1 VDTRDQLTRSQL
13 YIPSV
18 FSGPILKEFV
28 RKSIHMM
35 IALVPTMA
43 QYNFSLTVLLLS
55 SGVVFYAYTEYLR
68 TKGVEVAFISG
79 ITVVASRDRD
89 NGTFV
94 LGPVTLGV
102 GALLAL
108 LLYPN
113 PAAQI
118 GIYALAFGDGLSS
131 LGGKLI
137 PSPKVPFLRGK
148 TMAGSS
154 VCFWAV
160 FISTFFLTR
169 DLRSSL
175 IIAVTATLL
184 EAIPV
189 RDFDNIIIPLGTGFV
204 ARLLI
209 L

>member
-1 VDTRDQLTRSQL
+1 M
-13 YIPSV
+13 
-18 FSGPILKEFV
+18 KEMV

-35 IALVPTMA
+35 IAVVPTMA
-43 QYNFSLTVLLLS
+43 QYNFSLTVLMLS
-55 SGVVFYAYTEYLR
+55 AGVVFYAYTEYLR
-68 TKGVEVAFISG
+68 SRGIQVAFISG
-79 ITVVASRDRD
+79 LTVIASRDRD

-94 LGPVTLGV
+94 LGPVTLGI

-160 FISTFFLTR
+160 FISSYLLTGEIR
-169 DLRSSL
+169 ASL
-175 IIAVTATLL
+175 ILACTATAL

-189 RDFDNIIIPLGTGFV
+189 KDFDNIIIPIGTGFV
-204 ARLLI
+204 ARLVL
-209 L
+209 

>member
-1 VDTRDQLTRSQL
+1 MDTREQLTRSQI
-13 YIPSV
+13 YVPGI
-18 FSGPILKEFV
+18 FTGTIFKEMV

-35 IALVPTMA
+35 IAIVPTLA

-55 SGVVFYAYTEYLR
+55 SGIVFYAYTEYLR
-68 TKGVEVAFISG
+68 TKGIRVAFISG
-79 ITVVASRDRD
+79 ITAVASRDRD

-160 FISTFFLTR
+160 FISTYLLTG
-169 DLRSSL
+169 DLRSSVV
-175 IIAVTATLL
+175 IGVSATLL
-184 EAIPV
+184 EAIPI
-189 RDFDNIIIPLGTGFV
+189 RDFDNIIIPLGTGFI
-204 ARLLI
+204 ARMLI
-209 L
+209 F